1 MEISEKLKQCRMN
14 KSLTQAQ
21 VAETLH
27 VSRKT
32 ISGWENGRSYPD
44 VNSFV
49 KLSDLY
55 GVSLDLLLRDNR
67 VLSYYKEQNEK
78 SLQIHKVAKRAYILN
93 FILWLLSYVEFFRI
107 AGIHFLLIPA
117 LLAINITIFMSYYD
131 NWKKM
136 RKHQYSIKV
145 ILSFILIFFVHVI
158 LNFFNDSYIYSL
170 ANNDISSVGD
180 FMMGRFTLILLMDL
194 SLLIV
199 IFGRDALKKSES
211 LGYY

>member
-1 MEISEKLKQCRMN
+1 MEISDKLKQCRIN

-55 GVSLDLLLRDNR
+55 GVSLDLLLRDDR
-67 VLSYYKEQNEK
+67 VLSYYKEQEKK

-93 FILWLLSYVEFFRI
+93 FIMWLLSYVEFFRI

-117 LLAINITIFMSYYD
+117 LLAMNIIIFMSYYD
-131 NWKKM
+131 NWKKLQ
-136 RKHQYSIKV
+136 RPRYSIK
-145 ILSFILIFFVHVI
+145 ISLSFVLIF
-158 LNFFNDSYIYSL
+158 SY
-170 ANNDISSVGD
+170 
-180 FMMGRFTLILLMDL
+180 TL
-194 SLLIV
+194 
-199 IFGRDALKKSES
+199 F
-211 LGYY
+211 